1 MKQKR
6 THTQN
11 YDIHQKKLA
20 EFYKKQSIAMCNF
33 NYETKIDGRNLQK
46 NVHDIIAFTK
56 FYACPSVPINDSVS
70 GRH

>member
-11 YDIHQKKLA
+11 YDIQQKKLA

-33 NYETKIDGRNLQK
+33 NYETNIDGRNLQK
-46 NVHDIIAFTK
+46 KCAFTK

>member
-11 YDIHQKKLA
+11 YDIQQKKLA

-33 NYETKIDGRNLQK
+33 NYETKVDGRNLQK
-46 NVHDIIAFTK
+46 NVHLQSFMPVLQYQSMT
-56 FYACPSVPINDSVS
+56 V
-70 GRH
+70 

>member
-1 MKQKR
+1 
-6 THTQN
+6 
-11 YDIHQKKLA
+11 
-20 EFYKKQSIAMCNF
+20 MCNF

>member
-11 YDIHQKKLA
+11 YDIQQKKLA
-20 EFYKKQSIAMCNF
+20 EFYKKQSLPCATSI
-33 NYETKIDGRNLQK
+33 TKQKLMVVINKK

-56 FYACPSVPINDSVS
+56 FYACPSVPINDSIN

>member
-11 YDIHQKKLA
+11 YDIQQKKLA

-33 NYETKIDGRNLQK
+33 NYETKVDGRNLQK
-46 NVHDIIAFTK
+46 NVHLQSFMPVLQYQSMK
-56 FYACPSVPINDSVS
+56 V
-70 GRH
+70 

>member
-11 YDIHQKKLA
+11 YDIQQKKLA

-33 NYETKIDGRNLQK
+33 NYETNIDGRNLQK
-46 NVHDIIAFTK
+46 NVHLQSFMPVLQYQSMT
-56 FYACPSVPINDSVS
+56 V
-70 GRH
+70 